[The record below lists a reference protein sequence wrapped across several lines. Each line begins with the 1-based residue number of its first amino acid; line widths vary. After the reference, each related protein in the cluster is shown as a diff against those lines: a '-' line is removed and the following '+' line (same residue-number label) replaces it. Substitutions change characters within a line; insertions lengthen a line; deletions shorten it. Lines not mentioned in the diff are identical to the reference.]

1 MQTLY
6 QKKPSTS
13 AKQASA
19 NPFARA
25 LAEIEK
31 SSSDTPG
38 GDQNSNFPLAET
50 MAQAGGQFPGG
61 QMDEQTREQLLAEQA
76 AEARRNELRRRRT
89 LELNQIDSTDI
100 FNRRELEVK
109 EEINK
114 LREELKALAMEV
126 ASFDKQVE
134 LTLMTNVVDPGQDG
148 KYYISFFQKLR
159 AFIMLLRQ
167 KVKSAKTWAT
177 QMNGKSAKR
186 RKRSKQPGLDFGGT
200 FNEKA
205 STIQDMMHHER
216 SNAYGGA

>member
-6 QKKPSTS
+6 QKKPANSQT
-13 AKQASA
+13 QANA

-25 LAEIEK
+25 LAETEK
-31 SSSDTPG
+31 LQSEAPSADNALNG
-38 GDQNSNFPLAET
+38 PLAET

-61 QMDEQTREQLLAEQA
+61 QMDQQTREQMLAEQA
-76 AEARRNELRRRRT
+76 AEARRNELRRKRT

-100 FNRRELEVK
+100 FNRRELEVQ
-109 EEINK
+109 EEIKK

-126 ASFDKQVE
+126 AAFDKQVE

-148 KYYISFFQKLR
+148 KYYINFFQKLR

-216 SNAYGGA
+216 SNAYSGA